1 MNRIRLAEPCLVIGL
16 SIILVVLFTF
26 VYRDYTVAN
35 NASWQQV
42 TYRVM
47 DSMLPF
53 QERYHEEHKR
63 FAVGVFDRSGSE
75 ITLANTIDWRSSVTD
90 SNRYVT
96 HVIGNNAYK
105 VIATSEDGRS
115 LCRLYPSKQPCL
127 DLDNY
132 LQRGL

>member
-1 MNRIRLAEPCLVIGL
+1 MAQFRLTEPLTIAGLVI
-16 SIILVVLFTF
+16 VVSFAF
-26 VYRDYTVAN
+26 ANVYRDHEAAEYR
-35 NASWQQV
+35 SWLQV

-75 ITLANTIDWRSSVTD
+75 ITLANTIDWRTSVTD

-96 HVIGNNAYK
+96 HVIGNNSYK
-105 VIATSEDGRS
+105 VIATSADGRS
-115 LCRLYPSKQPCL
+115 LCRLYPSKQPCV

-132 LQRGL
+132 LHRGH